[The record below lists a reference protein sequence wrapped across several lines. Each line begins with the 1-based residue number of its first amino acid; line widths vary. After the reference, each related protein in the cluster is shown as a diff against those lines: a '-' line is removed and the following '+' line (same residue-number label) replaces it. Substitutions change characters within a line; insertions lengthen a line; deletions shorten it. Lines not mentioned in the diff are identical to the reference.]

1 MVVEWNWKWL
11 HMECIPT
18 GIWWEFFSCRW
29 MVQRRTES
37 TILGHWCL
45 LEWTWMRSLE
55 SMSDRSNK
63 RYEEPV
69 LTRERGSTTVRGT
82 SQRHCCIQLGISG
95 LIAEWFG
102 WVWCGSQ
109 FEQSS
114 KALKMVLDPFY
125 FSVPQTERFLFCQ
138 KLHSWCGLVP
148 RRKLRKKTCSCR
160 DLPPEFSIGCLKYFL
175 KICWLSIVV
184 NCISQ
189 EHTPWK
195 LIHTLVLAYDK
206 RNTNQITGH
215 CYPLNSDLWCLS
227 DVFPPIWV
235 PLDIQGPK
243 A

>member
-1 MVVEWNWKWL
+1 
-11 HMECIPT
+11 
-18 GIWWEFFSCRW
+18 
-29 MVQRRTES
+29 
-37 TILGHWCL
+37 
-45 LEWTWMRSLE
+45 
-55 SMSDRSNK
+55 
-63 RYEEPV
+63 
-69 LTRERGSTTVRGT
+69 
-82 SQRHCCIQLGISG
+82 
-95 LIAEWFG
+95 
-102 WVWCGSQ
+102 
-109 FEQSS
+109 
-114 KALKMVLDPFY
+114 MVLDPFY

-215 CYPLNSDLWCLS
+215 CYLRCLS

-235 PLDIQGPK
+235 PFDIQGPK
-243 A
+243 AMFNTDYWNKSCMLISPIFVDMASWCTCRDMHV

>member
-1 MVVEWNWKWL
+1 MFDSNLVLNVIYFLYGGSTVFFLHSHILLILCDQYKWLHMVVEWNWKWL

-109 FEQSS
+109 FEQPSN
-114 KALKMVLDPFY
+114 A
-125 FSVPQTERFLFCQ
+125 
-138 KLHSWCGLVP
+138 
-148 RRKLRKKTCSCR
+148 
-160 DLPPEFSIGCLKYFL
+160 
-175 KICWLSIVV
+175 
-184 NCISQ
+184 
-189 EHTPWK
+189 
-195 LIHTLVLAYDK
+195 
-206 RNTNQITGH
+206 
-215 CYPLNSDLWCLS
+215 
-227 DVFPPIWV
+227 
-235 PLDIQGPK
+235 
-243 A
+243 